1 MLRGTLTSAKFQS
14 PNHLIV
20 PSSTATSSFKHHTMF
35 TPRRSDRLASACK
48 QCIKGS
54 RSRPYSTQPNSPP
67 PPPPTSGAA
76 KLTTRRLISLHGPE
90 APKFLQ
96 GIITNNLRADSRSGF
111 YSAFL
116 TAPGKVLNDVFVYP
130 TFGSKWHSEANKN
143 SEDQGYLVEVDADD
157 AAFLFKH
164 IKRHKLRAKL
174 ALRLLDEGELDVW
187 NAWRDDD
194 RWTAH
199 SQGVSEDGTISLTDC
214 RAPGLGQRILL
225 PSSSSGSGV
234 VGNTAAL
241 DGLEEAPLSAYTIRR
256 YLRGVAEGQKEIPR
270 EETLPMNANID
281 LMNGID
287 FKKGCYIGQ
296 ELTIRTHHTGV
307 VRRRILPVSLY
318 DPATGAPEK
327 LEYDSS
333 VALPTPDRDTEIRKD
348 DKRKRATGKLIAS
361 VGNIG
366 LGMCRLE
373 QMTDLVVSGEPSPFT
388 PEDKFT
394 VQAMEQTLG
403 IKAFVPDWI
412 RGQIRGPRVQKRVE

>member
-1 MLRGTLTSAKFQS
+1 
-14 PNHLIV
+14 
-20 PSSTATSSFKHHTMF
+20 MF
-35 TPRRSDRLASACK
+35 TPRSPNGLASTCK
-48 QCIKGS
+48 QCIKGA
-54 RSRPYSTQPNSPP
+54 RSRPYATQPNSPP

-130 TFGSKWHSEANKN
+130 TFGSKWHAEANKG

-199 SQGVSEDGTISLTDC
+199 SHGVSEDGTISLTDC
-214 RAPGLGQRILL
+214 RAPGLGQRILV

-256 YLRGVAEGQKEIPR
+256 YLRGVAEGQNEIPR

-281 LMNGID
+281 LMKGID

-333 VALPTPDRDTEIRKD
+333 VVFPTPERDTEIRKD

-388 PEDKFT
+388 PEGKFT
-394 VQAMEQTLG
+394 VQAMEQNLG
-403 IKAFVPDWI
+403 VKAFVPDWI

>member
-1 MLRGTLTSAKFQS
+1 
-14 PNHLIV
+14 
-20 PSSTATSSFKHHTMF
+20 MF
-35 TPRRSDRLASACK
+35 TPRRSKELASTCK
-48 QCIKGS
+48 RCIKPS

-67 PPPPTSGAA
+67 LPPPTSGAA

-130 TFGSKWHSEANKN
+130 THGSKWHSEANK

-157 AAFLFKH
+157 ASFLFKH

-174 ALRLLDEGELDVW
+174 ALRLLDDGELDVW

-214 RAPGLGQRILL
+214 RAPGLGQRILM
-225 PSSSSGSGV
+225 PSSSSASGV

-241 DGLEEAPLSAYTIRR
+241 DGLEEATLSAYTIRR
-256 YLRGVAEGQKEIPR
+256 YLRGVPEGQKEIPR

-281 LMNGID
+281 LMKGID

-318 DPATGAPEK
+318 DPATGPPEK

-333 VALPTPDRDTEIRKD
+333 FALP
-348 DKRKRATGKLIAS
+348 S
-361 VGNIG
+361 
-366 LGMCRLE
+366 
-373 QMTDLVVSGEPSPFT
+373 
-388 PEDKFT
+388 
-394 VQAMEQTLG
+394 TL
-403 IKAFVPDWI
+403 
-412 RGQIRGPRVQKRVE
+412 R

>member
-1 MLRGTLTSAKFQS
+1 MY
-14 PNHLIV
+14 
-20 PSSTATSSFKHHTMF
+20 
-35 TPRRSDRLASACK
+35 TPRSSARLSTTCTRGLGY
-48 QCIKGS
+48 Q
-54 RSRPYSTQPNSPP
+54 RSRPYSSQPNSLP
-67 PPPPTSGAA
+67 PPPPTAGAA
-76 KLTTRRLISLHGPE
+76 KLTNRRLISLHGPE

-96 GIITNNLRADSRSGF
+96 GIITNNLRSDSRTGF

-130 TFGSKWHSEANKN
+130 TLGSKWHAETNR
-143 SEDQGYLVEVDADD
+143 SEDHGYLVEVDADD
-157 AAFLFKH
+157 ALFLFKH
-164 IKRHKLRAKL
+164 VKRHKLRAKL
-174 ALRLLDEGELDVW
+174 ALRLLDVGELDVW

-199 SQGVSEDGTISLTDC
+199 SQGANEDGTVSLTDC
-214 RAPGLGQRILL
+214 RAPGMGQRILL
-225 PSSSSGSGV
+225 PSSSSGNGV
-234 VGNTAAL
+234 AGNTWAL
-241 DGLEEAPLSAYTIRR
+241 EGLDEAPLSAYTIRR

-307 VRRRILPVSLY
+307 VRRRTLPIALY

-333 VALPTPDRDTEIRKD
+333 FALPLPARDTDIRKD
-348 DKRKRATGKLIAS
+348 DKRKRPTGKFIAS
-361 VGNIG
+361 IGNIG

-373 QMTDLVVSGEPSPFT
+373 QMTDLVVSGEPSTYT
-388 PEDKFT
+388 PEDRFT
-394 VQAMEQTLG
+394 VQVAEENLG
-403 IKAFVPDWI
+403 LKAFVPDWI
-412 RGQIRGPRVQKRVE
+412 RGQIRGPKNLKRVE